1 MSYEQVKTPRFWVS
15 TLQWL
20 SSKGLVYQN
29 TGGSRIEGHEPK
41 IFNINPTSK
50 NILTPDTDFLDNNF
64 IFGFIS

>member
-29 TGGSRIEGHEPK
+29 TGGSRIE
-41 IFNINPTSK
+41 
-50 NILTPDTDFLDNNF
+50 
-64 IFGFIS
+64 